1 VTAQT
6 SVPAS
11 GRIRALG
18 YVPAL
23 DGLRGVAVLLV
34 IATHSVL
41 LFWPSHFDDVVPGGF
56 LGVDLFFVLS
66 GFLITSLLLGEQSA
80 SGRVSFP
87 GFYRRRA
94 LRLLPALAVLLVAHL
109 VYTAVTG
116 LPLGIELRSMAV
128 ISLYVS
134 NWYVVSGHTLAPGL
148 QHMWSLSVEEQFYLV
163 WPIVTVVVLGARRSL
178 RFSVIFLSAAVLTAA
193 AWRAVLAHGHTV
205 TEAGRLGIRTDTRA
219 DALLLG
225 ALAAYLWTQGTVPRR
240 WLAPAGCAAAAF
252 LAACVLFVPP
262 TNIFYDNGGYTLVAV
277 AASIIVIGVADGS
290 RAVTRSLG
298 WGPLRSMGRVSYGL
312 YLWHLP
318 VFFAVARYATSWW
331 APVQLAFALMLTA
344 AFTLA
349 SWKFVEVP
357 CLQRKNRGRPRQL
370 VGVAGSNAT
379 ISTPSGTASQRDS
392 SHETPARSSG
402 QSGTSG
408 YPDGRR
414 ERSATGSEAD

>member
-1 VTAQT
+1 METTVSTP
-6 SVPAS
+6 V
-11 GRIRALG
+11 RARPLG

-23 DGLRGVAVLLV
+23 DGIRGVAVLLV

-41 LFWPSHFDDVVPGGF
+41 LFWPSRFDDIAPGGF

-80 SGRVSFP
+80 TGRVSFR

-94 LRLLPALAVLLVAHL
+94 LRLLPALAVLLAAHL

-116 LPLGIELRSMAV
+116 LPLRIELRSIAV

-134 NWYVVSGHTLAPGL
+134 NWYVVSGHVLAPGL
-148 QHMWSLSVEEQFYLV
+148 QHMWSLSVEEQFYIV
-163 WPIVTVVVLGARRSL
+163 WPIVTVVFLGTRRSL
-178 RFSVIFLSAAVLTAA
+178 RFSVVCLCAAVLTTAL
-193 AWRAVLAHGHTV
+193 WRASLAHGHTV

-225 ALAAYLWTQGTVPRR
+225 ALAAYLWTQRAVPRR
-240 WLAPAGCAAAAF
+240 GLAPTGGLAAAF
-252 LAACVLFVPP
+252 LACCFLFVPP
-262 TNIFYDNGGYTLVAV
+262 TNTFYNDGGYTLVAV
-277 AASIIVIGVADGS
+277 AAAIIVLAVAEGT
-290 RAVTRSLG
+290 RAATHAFG
-298 WGPLRSMGRVSYGL
+298 WSPLRSVGRVSYGL

-318 VFFAVARYATSWW
+318 VFFAVARYTTGWR
-331 APVQLAFALMLTA
+331 APVRLTLALMLTV
-344 AFTLA
+344 AFTMA

-357 CLQRKNRGRPRQL
+357 CLRRKDRGRTRQV
-370 VGVAGSNAT
+370 VGPAGSNAT
-379 ISTPSGTASQRDS
+379 TSTPSGTASQRDA
-392 SHETPARSSG
+392 SHETPASSSG

-408 YPDGRR
+408 YPDGLK